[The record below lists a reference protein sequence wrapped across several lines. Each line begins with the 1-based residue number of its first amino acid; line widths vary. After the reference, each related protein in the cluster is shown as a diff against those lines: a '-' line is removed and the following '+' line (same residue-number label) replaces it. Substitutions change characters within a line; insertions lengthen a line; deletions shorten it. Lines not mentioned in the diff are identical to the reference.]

1 MIFFEKIVCYSQ
13 FQGGG
18 AGRAMQCH
26 MKKHQGWLGG
36 RRNKEKARAGRLIVV
51 FHGKKWL
58 RQGKQA
64 KQVWDWLV
72 WISSASSGIYNLSWA
87 IWFLALG
94 WLKAKNYCLEFKSPV
109 KLTQSCPALCDPM
122 NCSLSGFSVH
132 GIFQSRILEW
142 VAIPF
147 SGAQWEPSKDGSW
160 GRERGLW
167 VGLFACER
175 LLHGDGHLLSLEI
188 SLPWEGQCLL
198 GDQQGPQDTK
208 TS

>member
-1 MIFFEKIVCYSQ
+1 MAAHSGILDWRIPWTEEPGELQSGGPKESDRTDGLSLHTVRPTDQEMIFFEKIVCYSQ

-109 KLTQSCPALCDPM
+109 KLSHVQLFATPWTVACQA
-122 NCSLSGFSVH
+122 SLSMEFS
-132 GIFQSRILEW
+132 SPEY
-142 VAIPF
+142 
-147 SGAQWEPSKDGSW
+147 
-160 GRERGLW
+160 
-167 VGLFACER
+167 
-175 LLHGDGHLLSLEI
+175 
-188 SLPWEGQCLL
+188 
-198 GDQQGPQDTK
+198 
-208 TS
+208 